1 MSDIVGRSV
10 IVTGNELLTYNLG
23 PTHPLR
29 PERLKVA
36 LALMK
41 SYGLITSADLL
52 PPRLAKPDE
61 LRLFHT
67 EEYLKRVQE
76 YSERG
81 YGLLDEGDTPA
92 FKGCF
97 EATSWVAGA
106 SLAGIE
112 AIMRGVADHAFNF
125 SGGLHHAHPE
135 RASGFCIFNDP
146 AICVAFLKKNFGI
159 KRVAYID
166 IDAHQGDGV
175 MYGFYS
181 DPSVLDIDFHENGRY
196 LFPGTGFPDEV
207 GEGEAKGLKIN
218 IPLPPGTGDELYLK
232 VFNMVVPSALERYKP
247 EFILLQAGA
256 DSHRG
261 DRLSHLSITVR
272 TYNGAASTLHGLAH
286 EYCGGRIIV
295 FGGGGYN
302 LGNVARCW
310 ASIFST
316 FIKTKL
322 PAALPSDWREYYRT
336 ITGEEAPKVMLESE
350 EAILD
355 KAESQEMTR
364 IINQLQRTTI
374 LGN

>member
-1 MSDIVGRSV
+1 MAGD
-10 IVTGNELLTYNLG
+10 ELLTYNLG

-29 PERLKVA
+29 PERLKLA

-41 SYGLITSADLL
+41 SYGLIAPANLL

-67 EEYLKRVQE
+67 EEYLKRVQD
-76 YSERG
+76 YSMRG
-81 YGLLDEGDTPA
+81 YGLLDDGDTPA

-97 EATSWVAGA
+97 EAASWVAGA
-106 SLAGIE
+106 SLAGID
-112 AIMRGVADHAFNF
+112 AVMSGVADHTFNF
-125 SGGLHHAHPE
+125 SGGLHHAHPD

-146 AICVAFLKKNFGI
+146 AICVAFLKENFGI

-196 LFPGTGFPDEV
+196 LFPGTGFTDEV
-207 GEGEAKGLKIN
+207 GKGEAKGLKIN
-218 IPLPPGTGDELYLK
+218 IPLPPGAGDELYLK
-232 VFNMVVPSALERYKP
+232 AFNMIVPLALERYKP
-247 EFILLQAGA
+247 EFILFQAGA

-261 DRLSHLSITVR
+261 DRLSHLSLTVK
-272 TYNGAASTLHGLAH
+272 TYNGIASKLHALAH
-286 EYCGGRIIV
+286 EYCAGRIIV

-310 ASIFST
+310 TSVFST
-316 FIKTKL
+316 FIKITL
-322 PAALPSDWREYYRT
+322 PAALPRDWCEYYRT
-336 ITGEEAPKVMLESE
+336 ITGEDAPEALLESE
-350 EAILD
+350 EAVLD
-355 KAESQEMTR
+355 EARSQEVMR
-364 IINQLQRTTI
+364 LFDQLERTTI